1 MKIQLSLLFLNLL
14 AGKAAAFSVKSART
28 APGTGARGGTK
39 HRKSV
44 LRLSRHGRPAGE
56 HRQLRGGAG
65 SGMPMR
71 VLHPAAAGRALNLIH
86 PSSYCT
92 IS

>member
-1 MKIQLSLLFLNLL
+1 MKIQLSLLFLSLL
-14 AGKAAAFSVKSART
+14 AGKAAAFQSKVPEPR
-28 APGTGARGGTK
+28 PEQARGGTK

>member
-1 MKIQLSLLFLNLL
+1 MKIQLSLLFLSLL
-14 AGKAAAFSVKSART
+14 AGKAAAFSQVLEPR
-28 APGTGARGGTK
+28 GTGARRNKT
-39 HRKSV
+39 RKSV

-71 VLHPAAAGRALNLIH
+71 FCTQLRQAGR
-86 PSSYCT
+86 
-92 IS
+92 